1 MDMLHHVEPCGT
13 SFLFWF
19 SRCGYV
25 LALLMSMQSVRASS
39 WHLTPHSEVGF
50 HIDTFGMTFMKGQF
64 EKVQSSL
71 QFNPQQPEQATAE
84 VILDITSI
92 DLNKPSFKQMVLG
105 PDLFYVEKY
114 KTATF
119 TSTQFKALGDH
130 RYQILGNLT
139 LRGVTHPI
147 SFNAKLV
154 PNSNN
159 SDLLDVEA
167 YTLIRRSD
175 FGMKKAFGGVGEKV
189 KIQVIGQWKKND

>member
-1 MDMLHHVEPCGT
+1 MRYHVGAYGA
-13 SFLFWF
+13 
-19 SRCGYV
+19 SRPPRVSGYIYAFAMIISIQTA
-25 LALLMSMQSVRASS
+25 LASP
-39 WHLTPHSEVGF
+39 WHLTEDSEVGF
-50 HIDTFGMTFMKGQF
+50 HIDTFGMTFVKGQF

-71 QFNPQQPEQATAE
+71 QFNLQQPEQATAE

-147 SFNAKLV
+147 SFNARLV

-159 SDLLDVEA
+159 PDVLDVEA
-167 YTLIRRSD
+167 YTIIRRSD
-175 FGMKKAFGGVGEKV
+175 FGMKKALGGIGEKV
-189 KIQVIGQWKKND
+189 NIQVIGQWKKVD

>member
-1 MDMLHHVEPCGT
+1 MLCHVGASEA
-13 SFLFWF
+13 SFSPRV
-19 SRCGYV
+19 SRYIYAFAMIMSIQTA
-25 LALLMSMQSVRASS
+25 LASP
-39 WHLTPHSEVGF
+39 WHLTADSEVGF
-50 HIDTFGMTFMKGQF
+50 HIDSFGMTFVKGQF

-92 DLNKPSFKQMVLG
+92 DLNKPSFKQMILG

-119 TSTQFKALGDH
+119 SSTQFKALGDH

-189 KIQVIGQWKKND
+189 KIQVIGQWKKSD

>member
-1 MDMLHHVEPCGT
+1 
-13 SFLFWF
+13 
-19 SRCGYV
+19 
-25 LALLMSMQSVRASS
+25 MSMQSVRASP

-50 HIDTFGMTFMKGQF
+50 HIDTFGMTFVKGQF
-64 EKVQSSL
+64 EKVQSTL
-71 QFNPQQPEQATAE
+71 QFDLQQPEQATAE

-139 LRGVTHPI
+139 LRGVTRPI
-147 SFNAKLV
+147 LFNARLV
-154 PNSNN
+154 PNLNN
-159 SDLLDVEA
+159 PDVLDVEA
-167 YTLIRRSD
+167 YTIIHRSD
-175 FGMKKAFGGVGEKV
+175 FGMKKALGGIGEKV
-189 KIQVIGQWKKND
+189 NIQVIGQWKKGD

>member
-1 MDMLHHVEPCGT
+1 MDMRYHVGAYGA
-13 SFLFWF
+13 
-19 SRCGYV
+19 SRSPRVSGYIYAFAMIMSIQTA
-25 LALLMSMQSVRASS
+25 LASP
-39 WHLTPHSEVGF
+39 WHLSADSEVGF
-50 HIDTFGMTFMKGQF
+50 HIDSFGVTFVKGQF

-71 QFNPQQPEQATAE
+71 QFNLQQPEQATAE
-84 VILDITSI
+84 VIFDITSI
-92 DLNKPSFKQMVLG
+92 DLNRPSFKQMVLG

-147 SFNAKLV
+147 SFNARLV

-159 SDLLDVEA
+159 PDVLDVEA
-167 YTLIRRSD
+167 YTIIRRSD
-175 FGMKKAFGGVGEKV
+175 FGMKKALGGIGEKV
-189 KIQVIGQWKKND
+189 NIQVIGQWKKAD

>member
-1 MDMLHHVEPCGT
+1 MLHHVEPYGT
-13 SFLFWF
+13 PFLLWF

-25 LALLMSMQSVRASS
+25 LAMLMSMQSFRASP
-39 WHLTPHSEVGF
+39 WHLTPDSEVGF
-50 HIDTFGMTFMKGQF
+50 HIDTFGMTFVKGQF

-71 QFNPQQPEQATAE
+71 QFDLQQPEQATAE

-119 TSTQFKALGDH
+119 TSAQFKALGEH

-139 LRGVTHPI
+139 LRGVTRPI
-147 SFNAKLV
+147 SFNATLV

-159 SDLLDVEA
+159 SDVLDVEA
-167 YTLIRRSD
+167 YSMIRRSD
-175 FGMKKAFGGVGEKV
+175 FGMKKAFGGIGEKV
-189 KIQVIGQWKKND
+189 KIQVIGQWKKGD

>member
-1 MDMLHHVEPCGT
+1 MDMRYHVGAYGA
-13 SFLFWF
+13 
-19 SRCGYV
+19 SRPPRVSGYIYAFAMIISIQTA
-25 LALLMSMQSVRASS
+25 LASP
-39 WHLTPHSEVGF
+39 WHLTEDSEVGF
-50 HIDTFGMTFMKGQF
+50 HIDTFGMTFVKGQF

-71 QFNPQQPEQATAE
+71 QFNLQQPEQATAE

-147 SFNAKLV
+147 SFNARLV

-159 SDLLDVEA
+159 PDVLDVEA
-167 YTLIRRSD
+167 YTIIRRSD
-175 FGMKKAFGGVGEKV
+175 FGMKKALGGIGEKV
-189 KIQVIGQWKKND
+189 NIQVIGQWKKVD

>member
-1 MDMLHHVEPCGT
+1 MRYHVGAYGA
-13 SFLFWF
+13 
-19 SRCGYV
+19 SRPPRVSGYIYAFAMIMSIQTV
-25 LALLMSMQSVRASS
+25 LASP
-39 WHLTPHSEVGF
+39 WHLTEDSEVGF
-50 HIDTFGMTFMKGQF
+50 HIDSFGVTFVKGQF

-71 QFNPQQPEQATAE
+71 QFNLQQPEQATAE

-92 DLNKPSFKQMVLG
+92 RLNRPSFKQMVLG

-147 SFNAKLV
+147 SFNARLV

-159 SDLLDVEA
+159 PDVLDVEA
-167 YTLIRRSD
+167 YTIIRRSD
-175 FGMKKAFGGVGEKV
+175 FGMKKALGGIGEKV
-189 KIQVIGQWKKND
+189 NIQVIGQWKKAD

>member
-1 MDMLHHVEPCGT
+1 MDMRYHVGAYGA
-13 SFLFWF
+13 
-19 SRCGYV
+19 SRPPRVSGYIYAFAMIMSIQTA
-25 LALLMSMQSVRASS
+25 LASP
-39 WHLTPHSEVGF
+39 WHLSADSEVGF
-50 HIDTFGMTFMKGQF
+50 HIDSFGVTFVKGQF

-71 QFNPQQPEQATAE
+71 QFDLKQPEQATAE
-84 VILDITSI
+84 VIFDITSI
-92 DLNKPSFKQMVLG
+92 RLNRPSFKQMVLG

-147 SFNAKLV
+147 SFNARLV

-159 SDLLDVEA
+159 PDVLDVEA
-167 YTLIRRSD
+167 YTIIRRSD
-175 FGMKKAFGGVGEKV
+175 FGMKKALGGIGEKV
-189 KIQVIGQWKKND
+189 NIQVIGQWKKAD

>member
-1 MDMLHHVEPCGT
+1 MLCHAGAHWAAFPPR
-13 SFLFWF
+13 F
-19 SRCGYV
+19 SGYIY
-25 LALLMSMQSVRASS
+25 AFAMIMSMQTALASP
-39 WHLTPHSEVGF
+39 WHLTTDSEVGF
-50 HIDTFGMTFMKGQF
+50 HIDTFGMTFVEGQF

-71 QFNPQQPEQATAE
+71 QFDLQQPEQATAE

-92 DLNKPSFKQMVLG
+92 RLNRPSFKQMVLG

-147 SFNAKLV
+147 TFDAQFIPHPKN
-154 PNSNN
+154 P
-159 SDLLDVEA
+159 DLLNVEA
-167 YTLIRRSD
+167 YTIIRRSD

-189 KIQVIGQWKKND
+189 NIQVIGQWKKE

>member
-1 MDMLHHVEPCGT
+1 MLCHAGAHWAAFPPR
-13 SFLFWF
+13 F
-19 SRCGYV
+19 SGYIY
-25 LALLMSMQSVRASS
+25 AFAMIMSMQTALASP
-39 WHLTPHSEVGF
+39 WHLTADSEVGF
-50 HIDTFGMTFMKGQF
+50 HIDTFGMTFVKGQF

-71 QFNPQQPEQATAE
+71 QFDLQQPEQATAE

-92 DLNKPSFKQMVLG
+92 DLNKPSFKQMILG

-139 LRGVTHPI
+139 LRGVTRPI

-154 PNSNN
+154 PNVNN
-159 SDLLDVEA
+159 PDVLDAEA
-167 YTLIRRSD
+167 YTIIRRSD
-175 FGMKKAFGGVGEKV
+175 FGMKKAFGGIGEKV
-189 KIQVIGQWKKND
+189 KIQVIGQWKKAD

>member
-1 MDMLHHVEPCGT
+1 MLHHVEPYGT
-13 SFLFWF
+13 PFLLWF

-25 LALLMSMQSVRASS
+25 LAMLMSMQSVRASP
-39 WHLTPHSEVGF
+39 WHLTPDSEVGF
-50 HIDTFGMTFMKGQF
+50 HIDTFGMTFVKGQF

-71 QFNPQQPEQATAE
+71 QFDLQQPEQATAE

-119 TSTQFKALGDH
+119 TSAQFKALGEH

-139 LRGVTHPI
+139 LRGVTRPI
-147 SFNAKLV
+147 SFNATLV

-159 SDLLDVEA
+159 PDLLDVEA
-167 YTLIRRSD
+167 YTIIRRSD
-175 FGMKKAFGGVGEKV
+175 FGMKKAFGGIGEKV
-189 KIQVIGQWKKND
+189 KIQVIGQWKKGD